1 MLKSRIRNAAAAARP
16 VKIRGVAVTSV
27 CVSDPSWTNA
37 ALNSLRYVG
46 NGLWPVIS
54 KTRPAMTNA
63 ASSEP
68 IGTATVSQ
76 RGWLSLRSRRSC
88 IDGGPY
94 RPNLRSSGRGGG

>member
-37 ALNSLRYVG
+37 ALKSLRYVA

-54 KTRPAMTNA
+54 RTSPAIDERREQRA
-63 ASSEP
+63 DGDGDREP
-68 IGTATVSQ
+68 ARLAQ
-76 RGWLSLRSRRSC
+76 PSLEAE
-88 IDGGPY
+88 
-94 RPNLRSSGRGGG
+94 LH